1 MFTKSLV
8 QQPVKVSDSFDDISS
23 INRLLAAAAINPHF
37 KNRLLEDPKQ
47 AIKAG
52 FGGEQFHLS
61 QPALELLV
69 SVQASTLSEF
79 VYILDGK
86 LSNRLHI
93 S

>member
-8 QQPVKVSDSFDDISS
+8 QQPVKVSDSFDDVSS

-37 KNRLLEDPKQ
+37 KNRLLENPKQ
-47 AIKAG
+47 ALNGG

-61 QPALELLV
+61 QPTLELLV

-79 VYILDGK
+79 VCKLNEK

-93 S
+93 F